1 MEWKNVTRTKK
12 AGATLVRIL
21 AALLLLSIGNVLA
34 AGQPDAG
41 KSATDNKYES
51 WILLD
56 PDQGLPRQ
64 LEEAKRVKVAADA
77 GDALA
82 QYLLGTLYRLGKSH
96 PARVFER
103 DDDNA
108 EKYLSN
114 AAINGEV
121 FAMAGMAELELR
133 RKRLPQARLWAQVFA
148 RYEAVYVE
156 ALGGNPDSRQA
167 YAAFLIGRIDPRP
180 GRAEAT
186 DKQLR
191 QDFFVFQ
198 QDYDTQIRAAFA
210 KLKHPLQS
218 ANNKDQEELR
228 RFGSLQMD
236 LLMPRMWEHS
246 MDSPGDAIFLGG
258 VNAKGRIEKLL
269 VIDSLPDQVFAAGLD
284 SSVRSGRFNTAKV
297 DAPLRWARM
306 PARYDDQSVELKKS
320 GK

>member
-1 MEWKNVTRTKK
+1 MTRTKK

-41 KSATDNKYES
+41 KSATDNKFES
-51 WILLD
+51 RILLD

-103 DDDNA
+103 DDDKA

-133 RKRLPQARLWAQVFA
+133 RKRLPQARLWAQAFA
-148 RYEAVYVE
+148 RYEAVYV
-156 ALGGNPDSRQA
+156 AAIGGNPNPNRHQA
-167 YAAFLIGRIDPRP
+167 YAAFLIGRIDPLP

-186 DKQLR
+186 EKQLR
-191 QDFFVFQ
+191 EDFFVFLQ
-198 QDYDTQIRAAFA
+198 NYDTQIRAALA
-210 KLKHPLQS
+210 ALKHPVQS
-218 ANNKDQEELR
+218 ANNKPQEELHR
-228 RFGSLQMD
+228 LGSLQMD
-236 LLMPRMWEHS
+236 VPMPRMLEQG
-246 MDSPGDAIFLGG
+246 MDSPGDAIFFLG

-269 VIDSLPDQVFAAGLD
+269 VIDSLPDQVFAAGLAR
-284 SSVRSGRFNTAKV
+284 SVRRSRFNTAKV
-297 DAPLRWARM
+297 DTPLRWAQIQM
-306 PARYDDQSVELKKS
+306 MYDDQTVELKKS

>member
-1 MEWKNVTRTKK
+1 MTRTKK

-21 AALLLLSIGNVLA
+21 AALLLLCIGNVLA

-41 KSATDNKYES
+41 ESVTDNKYES
-51 WILLD
+51 RFLLD

-103 DDDNA
+103 DDDIA
-108 EKYLSN
+108 AKYLSN

-148 RYEAVYVE
+148 RYEAVYV
-156 ALGGNPDSRQA
+156 AAIGGNPNPNRHQA
-167 YAAFLIGRIDPRP
+167 YAAFLIGRIDPLP
-180 GRAEAT
+180 GRADAT
-186 DKQLR
+186 EKQLR
-191 QDFFVFQ
+191 EDFFVFLQ
-198 QDYDTQIRAAFA
+198 NYDTQIRAALVA
-210 KLKHPLQS
+210 LKHPVQS
-218 ANNKDQEELR
+218 ANDKAQEELR
-228 RFGSLQMD
+228 WSGTFQMD
-236 LLMPRMWEHS
+236 LPMPIMREHGI
-246 MDSPGDAIFLGG
+246 DSPGEAIYLGG

-269 VIDSLPDQVFAAGLD
+269 VIDSLPDQIVAGGLAASLAR
-284 SSVRSGRFNTAKV
+284 RSHFNTAKV
-297 DAPLRWARM
+297 DTPLRWARIPM
-306 PARYDDQSVELKKS
+306 SYDDQTVELKKS

>member
-1 MEWKNVTRTKK
+1 MTRTKK

-41 KSATDNKYES
+41 KSATDNKFES
-51 WILLD
+51 RILLD

-108 EKYLSN
+108 AKYLSN

-148 RYEAVYVE
+148 RYEAVYV
-156 ALGGNPDSRQA
+156 AAIGGNPNPNRHQA
-167 YAAFLIGRIDPRP
+167 YAAFLIGRIDPQRV
-180 GRAEAT
+180 RAEAT

-191 QDFFVFQ
+191 EDFSVFLQ
-198 QDYDTQIRAAFA
+198 NYDTQIRAALA
-210 KLKHPLQS
+210 ALKHPVQS
-218 ANNKDQEELR
+218 ANNKPQEELHR
-228 RFGSLQMD
+228 LGSLQMD
-236 LLMPRMWEHS
+236 VPMPRMLEQG
-246 MDSPGDAIFLGG
+246 MDSPGDAIFFLG

-269 VIDSLPDQVFAAGLD
+269 VIDSLPDQVFAAGLAR
-284 SSVRSGRFNTAKV
+284 SVRRSRFNTAKV
-297 DAPLRWARM
+297 DTPLRWAQIQM
-306 PARYDDQSVELKKS
+306 MYDDQTVELKKS